1 VKYKLHTREQLVY
14 YYSDVEMYN
23 GKIEV
28 VSFVIKSGRKLVVI
42 GVKFQGKHQEMRQRK
57 VLLLFR
63 LYQVTMDFSYIK
75 NARKI
80 TVIKQGEHLS
90 I

>member
-1 VKYKLHTREQLVY
+1 MKYKLHTREQLVY

-57 VLLLFR
+57 VLLLF
-63 LYQVTMDFSYIK
+63 LYIK
-75 NARKI
+75 LQWIFPTLKMQE
-80 TVIKQGEHLS
+80 K
-90 I
+90 